1 MSLLSLESQG
11 GKGGPR
17 VELPSQGG
25 KGGPRVEL
33 PLLINDQEV
42 LASYAREDVEGLF
55 LPFLRELTSL
65 RDEARAGGRRVVA
78 FLAAPPGAGKSTLA
92 SFLQGLSCGREG
104 LAPLQALG
112 MDGFHRP
119 NVWLDA
125 HHLGDDPAAPS
136 LRSVKGAPQTF
147 DVEALEATLRRLRA
161 GERLRWPSYS
171 RATHDVCAEGPW
183 VESEVVLVEGNY
195 LLLDE
200 PGWRGLR
207 ELCDVSVMLREDSEV
222 LHRRL
227 VARKVAGGSTPKE
240 AEAHYQRSD
249 RRNVELVLGHSLP
262 ADHTWHLG

>member
-1 MSLLSLESQG
+1 MSLLSPE
-11 GKGGPR
+11 
-17 VELPSQGG
+17 SQGG

-55 LPFLRELTSL
+55 LPFLCELTSL
-65 RDEARAGGRRVVA
+65 RDEARAGGKRVVA

-92 SFLQGLSCGREG
+92 SFLQELSSGREG

-125 HHLGDDPAAPS
+125 RHVGDDPAAPS

-147 DVEALEATLRRLRA
+147 DVEVLAAALARLRA
-161 GERLRWPSYS
+161 GEALRWPSYS
-171 RATHDVCAEGPW
+171 RRTHDVSADGPL
-183 VESEVVLVEGNY
+183 VESDVVLVEGNY

-207 ELCDVSVMLREDSEV
+207 ALCDVSVMLEEDAEV

-227 VARKVAGGSTPKE
+227 VARKVAGGSTSEE
-240 AEAHYQRSD
+240 AEAHYRRSD
-249 RRNVELVLGHSLP
+249 RRNVEMVLGHSHP